1 MWKSGSNA
9 FLWSVFLLL
18 QTKLSHF
25 FRSSSTTQVDIF
37 LQTLWK
43 MVYDSTTSKS
53 LIYKCTL
60 WVFFRGLFLFTNF
73 GSNLLSLATWNFNFL
88 FDGQRVFG
96 IWEWADLSWSSAPSS
111 FGDFWEK
118 QCHATFT
125 KFRCLH
131 CATSTYLGSFS
142 LENGFTFKGFF

>member
-1 MWKSGSNA
+1 MIHRSFHSFSYCQAK
-9 FLWSVFLLL
+9 VF
-18 QTKLSHF
+18 K
-25 FRSSSTTQVDIF
+25 TTRNF
-37 LQTLWK
+37 
-43 MVYDSTTSKS
+43 TTS
-53 LIYKCTL
+53 KCTL

-73 GSNLLSLATWNFNFL
+73 DSHLLSLATWNFNFL

-131 CATSTYLGSFS
+131 CASLKLFPTDHFSNNFSPMIIVEKGSIFIPAPS
-142 LENGFTFKGFF
+142 LWIMIIKNMIIMKSE